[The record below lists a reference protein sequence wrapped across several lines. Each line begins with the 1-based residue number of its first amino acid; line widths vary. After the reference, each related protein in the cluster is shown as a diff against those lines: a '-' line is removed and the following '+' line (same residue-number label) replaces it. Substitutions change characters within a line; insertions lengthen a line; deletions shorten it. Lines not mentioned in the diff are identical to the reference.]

1 MRKLIH
7 RFKMRIVELMR
18 FIQYGDL
25 PTSYY
30 IKRGM
35 KVGKNF
41 NRQSGTRLD
50 PSNCWLITIGDDVN
64 IANNVQIIAHDF
76 SSCKYTDHCRL
87 GRVTIG
93 NRAFIG
99 AGARILLNVK
109 IGEDVIVSSGAVVV
123 EDVPDNCVV
132 AGVPAKIIGHT
143 SDFVGWEM
151 FKISQCDR
159 IFDSSYTIF
168 GGATEEKHQELLKW
182 LDKHPGQAAYLKYKF
197 EKTSES
203 KL

>member
-1 MRKLIH
+1 MGKIIERIKFRINDLI
-7 RFKMRIVELMR
+7 R

-30 IKRGM
+30 VKRGM

-41 NRQSGTRLD
+41 MRQSGTRLD

-64 IANNVQIIAHDF
+64 LANNVQIIAHDY
-76 SSCKYTDHCRL
+76 SSCKYTEHCRL

-93 NRAFIG
+93 DRAFIG
-99 AGARILLNVK
+99 AGARILMNVK
-109 IGEDVIVSSGAVVV
+109 IGEDVIVSSGAVVT

-143 SDFVGWEM
+143 SDFVGWEQ
-151 FKISQCDR
+151 FQIAQCDKV
-159 IFDSSYTIF
+159 FDRSYTIF
-168 GGATEEKHQELLKW
+168 GGATQEKREELLKW
-182 LDKHPGQAAYLKYKF
+182 LDDHPGQAAYLKFKF
-197 EKTSES
+197 KQHISY
-203 KL
+203 